1 MPDEIPLSTTVLQEN
16 DQSSRVLDQL
26 FGSGWDSIT
35 GHNLNTAA
43 ASMAHDLLSAFN
55 WVALAAVSVLFVIV
69 MAQGVAG
76 TANEG
81 VSLGRRY
88 SSLWMPLRFAFSM
101 SFLAPIIKGM
111 SIFQAFLL
119 LAVGYS
125 INLANYAWT
134 RGMDFFVES
143 SGQITLQAPEKLVTA
158 SRDMGNG
165 ILEALVTQQY
175 FALKL
180 DMPISG
186 AYAPE
191 EFIERAEGAGSGG
204 YYLLT
209 FAVPGGSGL
218 AAGSL
223 GRITIPCVQ
232 RSDTACTAQLSAVRQ
247 YISDL
252 LDVSERLV
260 DLETPLSTADSGV
273 LAGASLNYETT
284 VTPAISM
291 VINESSTE
299 LKSQMSGLR
308 DRAVENGWFTAGA
321 YYWNISRFNE
331 KAAQQIYSMP
341 SFSRSKA
348 VTKSLDSKTFP
359 DFEAVFNRTQ
369 NYTVGAYR
377 PERELNIREAE
388 WADEYSFG
396 WLMDKLQGIFTP
408 SGAIANVVQKL
419 SGEDPISTMTSFGHY
434 VVGASTAMIGTTV
447 VAKSATAMIQR
458 GTENVFARVFTGDT
472 AGVAGAGIEAAAT
485 EVIGWLKLVAMLS
498 ISYGFF
504 MSYFLPAIP
513 YVIWISAIM
522 GWLIL
527 VMESLVAAPLWVAA
541 HALPEGEGLAGNS
554 GRQGYM
560 LFLGVLLR
568 PPLMVAGFL
577 IAMSL
582 INGLGRGIGYIFLEF
597 GYEYITSSGVMISIG
612 AFFAFA
618 VILGITIVVAAYKI
632 FGLISY
638 LPEKVTNWIGQQ
650 LHNLGESGDA
660 HSAAGQFGGAGGYS
674 NKAVNGAGA
683 INRPY
688 GYYKGRGEGA
698 AGDPPPAAVNNIK
711 PDSSAHV

>member
-1 MPDEIPLSTTVLQEN
+1 MPDEIPLSTKVLQEN

-26 FGSGWDSIT
+26 FGSDWDTVT
-35 GHNLNTAA
+35 GHNLTTSA

-69 MAQGVAG
+69 MAQGVTG

-81 VSLGRRY
+81 VALGKRY

-119 LAVGYS
+119 LSVGYS

-134 RGMDFFVES
+134 RGMNFFVDTA
-143 SGQITLQAPEKLVTA
+143 GQVTLQAPETLRTT
-158 SRDMGNG
+158 SRAMGGG
-165 ILEALVTQQY
+165 ILEALVTQEY
-175 FALKL
+175 FSEKMEL
-180 DMPISG
+180 PISG
-186 AYAPE
+186 PYARE
-191 EFIERAEGAGSGG
+191 DYISQNDGAGSGG
-204 YYLLT
+204 HWLLT
-209 FAVPGGSGL
+209 FSVPSGSGL
-218 AAGSL
+218 SPGSL
-223 GRITIPCVQ
+223 GRITIPCVSQ
-232 RSDTACTAQLSAVRQ
+232 SDVACDTQLSAVRQ
-247 YISDL
+247 YISSL
-252 LDVSERLV
+252 VPLAQKLV
-260 DLETPLSTADSGV
+260 DLETPLATGDSGL
-273 LAGASLNYETT
+273 LAGASQDYEMT
-284 VTPAISM
+284 VRPAISM
-291 VINESSTE
+291 VLDENANE
-299 LKSQMSGLR
+299 LKSQIASLR
-308 DRAVENGWFTAGA
+308 DRAVENGWFTAGG

-331 KAAQQIYSMP
+331 KAAQAIYSTP
-341 SFSRSKA
+341 TFSRNKA
-348 VTKSLDSKTFP
+348 VTKELDSKTFP
-359 DFEAVFNRTQ
+359 DFESTYNRAE
-369 NYTVGAYR
+369 NYTVGAFR

-388 WADEYSFG
+388 WADEYSYG

-408 SGAIANVVQKL
+408 SGAIANVVQKM
-419 SGEDPISTMTSFGHY
+419 SHEDPISTMTSFGHY
-434 VVGASTAMIGTTV
+434 VVGASTVLIGTTV
-447 VAKSATAMIQR
+447 AAKSATAMLQR

-472 AGVAGAGIEAAAT
+472 AGIKGAGIEAAAT
-485 EVIGWLKLVAMLS
+485 EIIGWLKLISILS

-541 HALPEGEGLAGNS
+541 HALPEGEGLTGSS

-560 LFLGVLLR
+560 LFLGVVLR

-582 INGLGRGIGYIFLEF
+582 INGIGRGIGYIFLEF
-597 GYEYITSSGVMISIG
+597 GYDYITSSGVLVSIG

-618 VILGITIVVAAYKI
+618 VILGITIIVAAYKI

-650 LHNLGESGDA
+650 LHSLGESGDA
-660 HSAAGQFGGAGGYS
+660 HSAAGQYGGAGGYS
-674 NKAVNGAGA
+674 NKVVGGAGA
-683 INRPY
+683 IQRPY
-688 GYYKGRGEGA
+688 GYYGRGPGGEGA
-698 AGDPPPAAVNNIK
+698 EQAAANRVV